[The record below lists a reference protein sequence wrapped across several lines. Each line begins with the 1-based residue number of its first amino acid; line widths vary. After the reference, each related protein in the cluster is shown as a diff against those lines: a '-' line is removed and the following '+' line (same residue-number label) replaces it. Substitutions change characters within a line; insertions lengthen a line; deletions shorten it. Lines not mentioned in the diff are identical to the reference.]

1 MSSMSIDSPFGKISI
16 FEENGFVVKIGFFS
30 EACAAENSDS
40 PTLKAAA
47 AQLEEYF
54 SGGRKDFSVPLNP
67 QGTDF
72 QKKVWRAAEKIK
84 FGQTASYKRIAELVG
99 KPNAARAV
107 GGALGRNPV
116 PILIPCHRI
125 VGANGR
131 LTGFALGLDCKK
143 KLLEIEKL

>member
-1 MSSMSIDSPFGKISI
+1 MSIDSPFGKISI

-30 EACAAENSDS
+30 EACAAENSGS

-72 QKKVWRAAEKIK
+72 QKKVWRAAEKLNSDKPPPIN
-84 FGQTASYKRIAELVG
+84 ASRSSSANRTPREPWAE
-99 KPNAARAV
+99 PWAET
-107 GGALGRNPV
+107 
-116 PILIPCHRI
+116 PC
-125 VGANGR
+125 
-131 LTGFALGLDCKK
+131 LF
-143 KLLEIEKL
+143 